1 MSNIVKLEEWIQK
14 NKCDNELSRFTDF
27 EGGVN
32 NKMDVMEIEENVEM
46 IRGLIEC
53 FYTDKDIYDELIN
66 SMTDEEIK
74 YWYKKA
80 TGKNME
86 V

>member
-14 NKCDNELSRFTDF
+14 NKCDNGLSRFKDI
-27 EGGVN
+27 EGEVTNG
-32 NKMDVMEIEENVEM
+32 MDVMEVNENVEM

-53 FYTDKDIYDELIN
+53 FYTDKDIYDELID

-80 TGKNME
+80 TGTDMG

>member
-14 NKCDNELSRFTDF
+14 NKYDNRLSRFTDF

-32 NKMDVMEIEENVEM
+32 NKMDVMEIDENIEM

-80 TGKNME
+80 TGTDIE